1 MMALLLLLG
10 GPLLLSAASAA
21 DAPACHIFPGATYG
35 MGQIAT
41 GAAADAGECC
51 AQCTASPLCQ
61 AWTFHKKPS
70 AADPEKNCYLKDNV
84 KPESPP
90 RKIDPHNN
98 TLSGLTAGPT
108 CTPHA
113 SVCAS
118 GEPCPVCGAPI
129 CSCTSKGPV
138 RESPFGCLP
147 PHDTLPFCDRTLSVH
162 ERVLD
167 LVGRINAT
175 DKPNLMTARGKG
187 GNGQHMQSLPALGVP
202 AYYWGTNCLHSLNGG
217 QCVVDSHNK
226 TRCPVRPHSPCA
238 HPSPSQQPRFPVQ
251 L

>member
-1 MMALLLLLG
+1 MSAMALLLPAAQMSTMALLLG

-98 TLSGLTAGPT
+98 PLSGLTAGPT

-118 GEPCPVCGAPI
+118 GEPCPVCGAPK
-129 CSCTSKGPV
+129 SAYVK
-138 RESPFGCLP
+138 
-147 PHDTLPFCDRTLSVH
+147 SVN
-162 ERVLD
+162 EAGEVE
-167 LVGRINAT
+167 
-175 DKPNLMTARGKG
+175 
-187 GNGQHMQSLPALGVP
+187 
-202 AYYWGTNCLHSLNGG
+202 WF
-217 QCVVDSHNK
+217 HNDE
-226 TRCPVRPHSPCA
+226 H
-238 HPSPSQQPRFPVQ
+238 H
-251 L
+251 LEDIML